1 MDWPAANLQT
11 VQLLKPLLRMCEN
24 STNSGNF
31 VCFLNVAQSIIL
43 KLHVLNIEAE
53 KTKNLWR
60 FMMKTLK

>member
-11 VQLLKPLLRMCEN
+11 VQLHKPLLRMCEN

-31 VCFLNVAQSIIL
+31 VCF
-43 KLHVLNIEAE
+43 HVLNIEAE
-53 KTKNLWR
+53 KIKLCR